1 MSTPLPE
8 PVPRK
13 KRRLRRPGKGKR
25 RRFRDRFDLKK
36 AMFVLPN
43 LFTVG
48 SIFCGFFAISL
59 CFDAPVPGDVRR
71 AALAIFIGMFLDMFD
86 GRVARL
92 TRTQSEFGMQLDSL
106 ADAISFGVAPG
117 VLLYRWLLSDLGFLG
132 LFIAFVYVA
141 CGALRLARFN
151 VIAAHDKSGGGGN
164 YFVGLPIPLAA
175 GAVVAAV
182 WGTFPYDRS
191 ASGAILLETAPG
203 GLVVSVAPVMGAVG
217 ALVIAL
223 LMVSTV
229 KYRTFKKVKPS
240 PKSGAIV
247 FGLLLMFGLVSVATK
262 TSIALGF
269 LFAVYIAVGLA
280 EAGLSVLMK
289 ALTEEVPPAEPPPQ
303 PLNPP
308 TKLGAEV
315 IPPPSEAPAPAPDSA
330 ASPASPPAAPT
341 DSGEPKHPS
350 T

>member
-1 MSTPLPE
+1 MGTPP
-8 PVPRK
+8 PDADPAPRRR
-13 KRRLRRPGKGKR
+13 RRLRRPGRGKR

-59 CFDAPVPGDVRR
+59 CLDAPQPGDLRR
-71 AALAIFIGMFLDMFD
+71 AAMAIFIGMFLDMFD

-117 VLLYRWLLSDLGFLG
+117 VLLYRWMLSELGFVG
-132 LFIAFVYVA
+132 LFVSFLYVA

-182 WGTFPYDRS
+182 WGTYPYERS
-191 ASGAILLETAPG
+191 ASGALLLEMHKDGMVLSMAPIFG
-203 GLVVSVAPVMGAVG
+203 VVGT
-217 ALVIAL
+217 LIIAL

-229 KYRTFKKVKPS
+229 KYRTFKKLKPT
-240 PKSGAIV
+240 PKTGAIV
-247 FGLLLMFGLVSVATK
+247 FGMILMFMLVSLATK

-269 LFAVYIAVGLA
+269 LFMVYISVGLV
-280 EAGLSVLMK
+280 EAGLAVLMK
-289 ALTEEVPPAEPPPQ
+289 TLTEEVPTSEPPPA
-303 PLNPP
+303 PP
-308 TKLGAEV
+308 DAAAE
-315 IPPPSEAPAPAPDSA
+315 
-330 ASPASPPAAPT
+330 
-341 DSGEPKHPS
+341 SGEPKHIV
-350 T
+350 